1 MGGTVMVGMSGGVDS
16 SLAAHLLLEQGHKV
30 EGLFMKNWE
39 EDDGSQLCTAPA
51 DLASARAVAAQLGI
65 KLHLANFAAEY
76 WERVFADFIKG
87 HRAGQTPNPDILC
100 NSRIKF
106 KCFLQYARELGA
118 ARIATGHYARLVGD
132 AGAAGGVQ
140 LHRAAD
146 AGKDQTYFLYAVK
159 PQALAHSIFPLGDL
173 IKTEVRARARAL
185 GLASADRPDSTGICF
200 IGPRRFRDFLA
211 RYIKPAPGPIESLDG
226 TALGRHQG
234 LAAYTIGQRQG
245 LGIGGVRGAPE
256 APWFVCA
263 KDARRNALIV
273 VQGDHPALY
282 ANALQLRQ
290 LHWLG
295 APPAP
300 GEQILARI
308 RHRQPL
314 QQCRL
319 ERDLLHFARPQR
331 AITPGQSAVL
341 YRDSLCLG
349 GGIIERALHPPADAP
364 LVPTGA

>member
-1 MGGTVMVGMSGGVDS
+1 MVAMSGGVDS
-16 SLAAHLLLEQGHKV
+16 SLAAQLLLEQGRRV

-39 EDDGSQLCTAPA
+39 EDDGSELCTAPA
-51 DLASARAVAAQLGI
+51 DLASAQAVARQLGI
-65 KLHLANFAAEY
+65 RLHLANFAAEY
-76 WERVFADFIKG
+76 WEQVFADFIKG

-106 KCFLQYARELGA
+106 KCFLDYARELGA
-118 ARIATGHYARLVGD
+118 QQMATGHYARLACGTD
-132 AGAAGGVQ
+132 GADGVQ

-146 AGKDQTYFLYAVK
+146 DDKDQTYFLYAVQ
-159 PQALAHSIFPLGDL
+159 PAALARSIFPLGRMQ
-173 IKTEVRARARAL
+173 KTEVRARARQL

-211 RYIKPAPGPIESLDG
+211 RYIRPNPGPIESLDG
-226 TALGRHQG
+226 AVLGQHQG
-234 LAAYTIGQRQG
+234 LAAYTLGQRQG

-256 APWFVCA
+256 APWFVCG

-282 ANALQLRQ
+282 ARALQMRRP
-290 LHWLG
+290 HWLA
-295 APPAP
+295 APPPP
-300 GEQILARI
+300 GQRILARI

-314 QQCRL
+314 QQCHL
-319 ERDLLHFARPQR
+319 DAQGLLHFAQPQR

-341 YRDSLCLG
+341 YSGSRCLG
-349 GGIIERALHPPADAP
+349 GGIIERALHPPP
-364 LVPTGA
+364 